1 MNMAR
6 QSFIHSVMSYIYL
19 SLFTIIGIALL
30 SIFFSFWITEKTD
43 SDAQAI
49 NLSGSMRMQTFHIG
63 LALVSKGS
71 DVPELID
78 KLNRT
83 WNAPLFAHMNKEDDS
98 SLHLL
103 FNTGYTHWTYI
114 TKPAIEQQLKTGM
127 EDPELYALLK
137 QQVMLT
143 DQLVSGLQMEAEAK
157 IRNLRTLQLLSL
169 LITTIVGSLI
179 FYLLKNRIEAPL
191 GQLTQAARDIGAGN
205 VRQQIHV
212 EGRDELSLL
221 AEAFNQM
228 SRSISETYNELEDR
242 VAQRTEELQR
252 NNIMLE
258 YLFGLARRVLDHQQ
272 EALDYQAIMHD
283 LSVILKQPDIE
294 MCLFTTK
301 GELPY
306 MQVEPS
312 PDLGHCNKGQCYNC
326 KGSAPF
332 DSVESLGLAH
342 KYPIIRNDKQYGI
355 IRLKTSDLLPLS
367 GWRDQLLRSTADQL
381 AIALS
386 LNETKEQ
393 GHRLA
398 MLSERT
404 VIAREL
410 HDSLAQALSYLK
422 IQVTRLQKSHD
433 AKKYELQQP
442 ILDELKEGL
451 SSAYRH
457 LRELLTTFR
466 LKIDA
471 EGLEN
476 ALTNAIEQLAER
488 TDMDVQLEY
497 RLQNVPLSPM
507 EEIHLMQIAREAS
520 QNAINHS
527 EGQSLKVRLFQHDDN
542 SIELSIEDD
551 GKGLPDD
558 PKKLNHYGLAIMQ
571 ERSKHLQAELTITP
585 TQPHGTTIQLRFMP
599 DYLKSA
605 RNNEK
610 AQMKA

>member
-1 MNMAR
+1 MNQDR

-19 SLFTIIGIALL
+19 SLLAIIGIALL

-63 LALVSKGS
+63 LALSSDRSK
-71 DVPELID
+71 VPELIT
-78 KLNRT
+78 KLDET
-83 WNAPLFAHMNKEDDS
+83 WNAPLFSQLSKTGES
-98 SLHLL
+98 ELHLL

-114 TKPAIEQQLKTGM
+114 MRPAIEQQITTGIQNP
-127 EDPELYALLK
+127 DLYALLK

-143 DQLVSGLQMEAEAK
+143 DNLVNGLQHEAESK
-157 IRNLRTLQLLSL
+157 IRNLRSLQLLSL
-169 LITTIVGSLI
+169 LITTLVGSII

-191 GQLTQAARDIGAGN
+191 GQLTQAARDIAAGN
-205 VRQQIHV
+205 IRQQIKV
-212 EGRDELSLL
+212 EGRDELTLL

-228 SRSISETYNELEDR
+228 SRSISQTYEELEDR
-242 VAQRTEELQR
+242 VEQRTEELQR

-258 YLFGLARRVLDHQQ
+258 YLFELARRVLDNQDDS
-272 EALDYQAIMHD
+272 LDYQAIMHD

-294 MCLFTTK
+294 LCLFTPK
-301 GELPY
+301 GEQPY
-306 MQVEPS
+306 LQVEPS
-312 PDLGHCNKGQCYNC
+312 PDMGHCNKEQCFNC

-342 KYPIIRNDKQYGI
+342 KYPITRNDKQYGI
-355 IRLKTSDLLPLS
+355 IRLKTSDLKPLT

-386 LNETKEQ
+386 LQETKEQ
-393 GHRLA
+393 GYRLA

-433 AKKYELQQP
+433 AKRYDLQQP

-466 LKIDA
+466 LKIDDQ
-471 EGLEN
+471 GLEI
-476 ALTNAIEQLAER
+476 ALTQAMEQLSDR

-497 RLQNVPLSPM
+497 HLQNVPLSPM

-520 QNAINHS
+520 QNALNHS
-527 EGQSLKVRLFQHDDN
+527 QGQSLKVSLFQHDDG
-542 SIELSIEDD
+542 SIELSIADD

-558 PKKLNHYGLAIMQ
+558 PAKLNHYGLAIMQ
-571 ERSKHLQAELTITP
+571 ERSKHLQAELTIKP
-585 TQPHGTTIQLRFMP
+585 TQPHGTTIQLRFLP
-599 DYLKSA
+599 NYL
-605 RNNEK
+605 RNDK
-610 AQMKA
+610 AQQRLVSS